1 MKYYRC
7 YFLTFDD
14 HIASVRVLRCADDE
28 DAKEQC
34 RAAVSAIARCASA
47 EIWDGA
53 RRLYRYPEN
62 PNALSLESRRR
73 KGDASGQN
81 GAIAD
86 ALSDSIAEDRRSER
100 ETDAIKAAQLCEQR
114 LERKAQDKT
123 KAAPQGA
130 KFIGFEED
138 DEIEYWTRKF
148 GVTRERL
155 AKAIGRVGPSAGAVE
170 RYLGGR

>member
-14 HIASVRVLRCADDE
+14 HIASARVLRCADDE

-62 PNALSLESRRR
+62 PNALSLERRRR

-81 GAIAD
+81 WAIA
-86 ALSDSIAEDRRSER
+86 ASLSDAIAEDRRSKLEA
-100 ETDAIKAAQLCEQR
+100 DAVKAAQLRERR
-114 LERKAQDKT
+114 LEGEAQSKMKT
-123 KAAPQGA
+123 SSQ
-130 KFIGFEED
+130 
-138 DEIEYWTRKF
+138 T
-148 GVTRERL
+148 
-155 AKAIGRVGPSAGAVE
+155 
-170 RYLGGR
+170 